1 MNGWSIGYLGM
12 PWWNWQSSFNIPGKI
27 LFWHPELPLNPLFMG
42 VTVKPVCTKQEL
54 RKFIHL
60 PAKIHKGHKNWIPP
74 LYSDEWEFF
83 NSEKNKSFEYSDV
96 IMLMAYREKKL
107 VGRIMG
113 IINYKYNELN
123 REKNARFNYL
133 ETWDDREVIE
143 LLLQHVEDWARIKG
157 MDKLVGPLAF
167 SDKDPQGYLVSG
179 FNEPVSIATH
189 CNYEYVLGHLKALDY
204 KKDIDLVVY
213 KISIPEK
220 TPELYEKVA
229 ERARRNN
236 PGIRLLEFTRRKDLR
251 PWIRPIFTLINE
263 TFTEIYGF
271 MPFTLEEMDDFANRY
286 LLIMDPRLIKVVVNE
301 RNEPVAFVIG
311 MPDISKGIKQSR
323 GYLLPIGIIQI
334 LLSGRRTRQLNLLLG
349 AIHPDYQNRG
359 LDTIMGSAML
369 DSARKQKMEYI
380 DSHLEMESNSKVR
393 AEMEYMGG
401 EVYKTYRVYGKSL
414 KKITKKDAVR
424 RVKQLSEANC
434 G

>member
-1 MNGWSIGYLGM
+1 
-12 PWWNWQSSFNIPGKI
+12 
-27 LFWHPELPLNPLFMG
+27 MG
-42 VTVKPVCTKQEL
+42 ITISPVCTKQDL

-60 PAKIHKGHKNWIPP
+60 PAKIHRGHKNWIPP

-83 NSEKNKSFEYSDV
+83 NPEKNKAFEYSDV
-96 IMLMAYREKKL
+96 IMLLAHRGKQL

-113 IINYKYNELN
+113 VINYKYNELH
-123 REKNARFNYL
+123 RENHARFNYL
-133 ETWDDREVIE
+133 ETWDDLEVSRSLI
-143 LLLQHVEDWARIKG
+143 QSVEDWARIKG

-167 SDKDPQGYLVSG
+167 SDKDPQGYLISG
-179 FNEPVSIATH
+179 FNEPIAIATH
-189 CNYEYVLGHLKALDY
+189 CNYDYVVGHLESLGFE
-204 KKDIDLVVY
+204 KDIDLVVY
-213 KISIPEK
+213 KISIPDQ
-220 TPELYEKVA
+220 TPALYDRVA

-236 PGIRLLEFTRRKDLR
+236 PGIKLLEFTRRKDLK
-251 PWIRPIFTLINE
+251 PWIRPIFTLINR

-301 RNEPVAFVIG
+301 RNETIAFVIG
-311 MPDISKGIKQSR
+311 MPDISKGIKRSR
-323 GYLLPIGIIQI
+323 GYILPIGIVLI
-334 LLSGRRTRQLNLLLG
+334 LLSGRRSKQLNLLLG

-369 DSARKQKMEYI
+369 DSARKQKLKYI
-380 DSHLEMESNSKVR
+380 DSHLEMESNAKVR

-401 EVYKTYRVYGKSL
+401 KVYKIYRVFGKSL
-414 KKITKKDAVR
+414 KGSSKTDEAMR
-424 RVKQLSEANC
+424 AMQLSEVEC